1 MNRTL
6 HPYKSFAE
14 SAEAFPDALLISQ
27 IKAATKTLFYLLEI
41 GGNFHHQ
48 NIRWKGYEVALAS
61 LAVTYCIELVSRNIR
76 QVRASDYL
84 NPILELMSK
93 HELKPNKIIIP
104 DWIPQDGIKEDREY
118 INKLKEIEL

>member
-27 IKAATKTLFYLLEI
+27 IKGATKTLFYLLEI
-41 GGNFHHQ
+41 EGKTFAQ
-48 NIRWKGYEVALAS
+48 QIIRWKGYEVALAS
-61 LAVTYCIELVSRNIR
+61 FGVTCCVELASRNIR
-76 QVRASDYL
+76 QVSASDYL

-93 HELKPNKIIIP
+93 HELNPSKIIMP
-104 DWIPQDGIKEDREY
+104 DWIPQDGIKEHREY
-118 INKLKEIEL
+118 INKLKGE